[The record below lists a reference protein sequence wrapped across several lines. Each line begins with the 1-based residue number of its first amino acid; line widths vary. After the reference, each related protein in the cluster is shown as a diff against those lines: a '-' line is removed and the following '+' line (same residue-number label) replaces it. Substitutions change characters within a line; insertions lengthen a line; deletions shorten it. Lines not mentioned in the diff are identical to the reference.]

1 MFWPSFGNETPL
13 SSLCSYFGSY
23 GEFQRPC
30 SPWILL
36 LYLGDLVDYKVHSE
50 ICLQKAETDFLP

>member
-1 MFWPSFGNETPL
+1 MFWPSFGNETPS

-23 GEFQRPC
+23 GQFQRPC

-36 LYLGDLVDYKVHSE
+36 SFHGDLVDYQVHSE